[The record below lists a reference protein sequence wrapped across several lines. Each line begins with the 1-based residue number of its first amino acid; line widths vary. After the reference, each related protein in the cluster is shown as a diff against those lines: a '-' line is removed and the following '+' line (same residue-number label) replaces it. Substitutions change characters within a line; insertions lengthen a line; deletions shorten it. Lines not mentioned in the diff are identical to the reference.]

1 MCSPM
6 AMGGSGGGKSISD
19 FEMRSIFLFFFFP
32 QRIEGVG
39 ILIGWYLFYSL

>member
-6 AMGGSGGGKSISD
+6 AMSGSGGGKSISD
-19 FEMRSIFLFFFFP
+19 FEMRLIFLFLFP
-32 QRIEGVG
+32 QRMEGVV